1 MPSLPRVSL
10 RVAGAWGLAAAVA
23 LGGFLG
29 AVPVA
34 AASAA
39 ATGVRVGSPEAAA
52 QPVERQTEQQADSED
67 SDAATPS
74 ADLVIAPQDTVLE
87 PGTSDVQFSVLVRN
101 TGDVDLPAGQLSL
114 VIGSRPLADLDAL
127 TELDDESPGVAMA
140 IGAAEIGATAAG
152 EEQTATIAVARSE
165 LPLTASSDAGVY
177 RVQGTLTFAATPASG
192 PAEFDDDDPESPG
205 DLIATTPLVWRGA
218 GEATVPTS
226 LIVPFVLPSDIR
238 TLPTRQQ
245 LDELSRNWDRLLT
258 AARSHRAT
266 LAIDPRII
274 AGIRA
279 YGDDAP
285 RSAQLLLGRLE
296 STALPSFLLQFADAD
311 PAAQAALGFT
321 SLLEPTSLDFVS
333 RFGTFP
339 DVSTDISG
347 DSSGQSSDAT
357 GSDSGTNTPAP
368 SSTPSPSP
376 NPAQDAGDEANADAD
391 EANSPVDA
399 DEPDVALPKLT
410 ELLEWPAETAATAW
424 PAGGRADSET
434 LELLERSGIR
444 QLVLSSDA
452 VTRTGGPRAALGDA
466 EATVTDAGLDA
477 AARRA
482 LAGASETERSA
493 GLADLAARLVIEAQS
508 GSTGVVIGLDR
519 GAVGDA
525 ADPATLLDALDRF
538 TWATPT
544 AVSDQPVGSARLD
557 ESGPSEDRLE
567 LLRSAANRE
576 ASVAEVGAVL
586 VHPEYLSGYQR
597 TRLLELFAT
606 RYADPDVD
614 FADMAAAFRARDAEL
629 LDGVQAI
636 STEHIQ
642 LVGSSTRVPVQIKNA
657 LPFDAVVTVQVDPAS
672 AALSVSERRFAD
684 VLVSAEANERV
695 LVPVRSRVSSGE
707 SGLVV
712 GISTVDGTHTVFTG
726 TLSITI
732 RSSVETIAFWVLGV
746 LASALLGFGI
756 WRSIRRRRARRDRQ
770 GDPAPTPTVD
780 ASAHSEAAGIPRT

>member
-1 MPSLPRVSL
+1 MPSLPRAPL
-10 RVAGAWGLAAAVA
+10 RVVGAWGLAAAVA
-23 LGGFLG
+23 LGGLLG
-29 AVPVA
+29 AVPVT

-39 ATGVRVGSPEAAA
+39 VTGVRVGSPEAAA
-52 QPVERQTEQQADSED
+52 QLAERQTEQQADSEA

-87 PGTSDVQFSVLVRN
+87 PGTDDVRFSVLVRN

-127 TELDDESPGVAMA
+127 STIDDELPGVAMA
-140 IGAAEIGATAAG
+140 IGTAELGTTGAG
-152 EEQTATIAVARSE
+152 EEQTASIAVPRSE

-177 RVQGTLTFAATPASG
+177 RVQGTLAFAAAPASG
-192 PAEFDDDDPESPG
+192 PAEFDDDETDSPG
-205 DLIATTPLVWRGA
+205 DLITTTPLVWRGA

-238 TLPTRQQ
+238 SLPTRQQ

-266 LAIDPRII
+266 IAIDPRVI

-339 DVSTDISG
+339 DDSTDISG

-357 GSDSGTNTPAP
+357 GSESGTDTPAP

-376 NPAQDAGDEANADAD
+376 TPAPVAGEEANANPKD
-391 EANSPVDA
+391 ANSPVDA
-399 DEPDVALPKLT
+399 DESDVALPELS

-466 EATVTDAGLDA
+466 EATVTDAGLDS

-567 LLRSAANRE
+567 LLRAAANRE

-614 FADMAAAFRARDAEL
+614 FADVAAAFRARDAEL

-746 LASALLGFGI
+746 LAAALLGFGI
-756 WRSIRRRRARRDRQ
+756 WRSIRRRRARRDRH
-770 GDPAPTPTVD
+770 GDPAPKPSVD
-780 ASAHSEAAGIPRT
+780 ASAHSEASGIPRT